1 MTISIDDEKYQDLVF
16 QGVKE
21 AGDLERQ
28 RLREE
33 GHPILVWRD
42 GKVVDIS
49 QELQLQEP
57 SPCQNPEL

>member
-1 MTISIDDEKYQDLVF
+1 MTTSIDEKNLDLIF
-16 QGVKE
+16 RGMKE
-21 AGDLERQ
+21 AIDLEIQ

-49 QELQLQEP
+49 QELQLQERT
-57 SPCQNPEL
+57 PCQNPEL